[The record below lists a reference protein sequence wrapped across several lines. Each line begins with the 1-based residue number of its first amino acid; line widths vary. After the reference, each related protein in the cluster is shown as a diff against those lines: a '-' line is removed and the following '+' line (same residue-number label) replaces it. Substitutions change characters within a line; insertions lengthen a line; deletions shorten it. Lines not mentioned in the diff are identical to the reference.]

1 MKYISDYVD
10 GFDIVEQVEK
20 RFYSTASS
28 FDKDWIEFTNTH
40 PYVYKGDE
48 TLQLGYGVTVGR
60 KDDNMSEHITT
71 LLVEKGYKLGENVFL
86 TMFP

>member
-10 GFDIVEQVEK
+10 GFDIVEQLEK

-40 PYVYKGDE
+40 PYVYKGDG
-48 TLQLGYGVTVGR
+48 TRGRLGVLRPLLRGAQKARR
-60 KDDNMSEHITT
+60 K
-71 LLVEKGYKLGENVFL
+71 KC
-86 TMFP
+86 